1 MFQSESIKH
10 FKINIVRSWR
20 NKWVEVFSGS
30 KSNSRVPLYIASTT
44 ISPSF
49 WPFSK
54 STKLLIDH
62 GSIERI
68 IVDKNSKRDEKI
80 PSNFNRSNYRYK
92 LLLHP
97 FFLRIVPVIKS
108 KLEDSQSQYRVY
120 YLSED
125 SISSPGREEDREE
138 RSGRIFFEAV

>member
-49 WPFSK
+49 LAFFQ
-54 STKLLIDH
+54 IDK
-62 GSIERI
+62 I
-68 IVDKNSKRDEKI
+68 I
-80 PSNFNRSNYRYK
+80 NRS
-92 LLLHP
+92 
-97 FFLRIVPVIKS
+97 RI
-108 KLEDSQSQYRVY
+108 
-120 YLSED
+120 
-125 SISSPGREEDREE
+125 DRTDN
-138 RSGRIFFEAV
+138 R